1 MPRPGPLALV
11 LLLSLPPAEQASSP
25 RRGDEWGGAAVGAP
39 ATHPADVCTAKG
51 HYVVDGEPFFPL
63 GFYGVWLAAATPAA
77 HDAPISTYDG
87 LSGYHWS
94 RASDFWRDYRRR
106 FGFNTFYASSVNLTF
121 LSGLGLGPAERL
133 LPVVDI
139 SSPVWDNAACGANF
153 TKHLECVKQQAQ
165 GHVQQPGASFL
176 AYAVQ
181 DEPDGSLPETQPPAE
196 FNGVAMDTAISA
208 MLRTLD
214 PSHPSMINLCGVPG
228 GYTMA
233 AARRYAS
240 NHAAISMDAYTAYQ
254 YGVPGSPEC
263 APRNP
268 RPSPLCRRRFSCC

>member
-11 LLLSLPPAEQASSP
+11 LFLSLPPAEQAGAP
-25 RRGDEWGGAAVGAP
+25 RRGDDSEWGGAAVGAP
-39 ATHPADVCTAKG
+39 GVQAVQAADVRTAAG

-87 LSGYHWS
+87 LSGPGAAGYHWS

-139 SSPVWDNAACGANF
+139 SSPVWDNAACGTNF
-153 TKHLECVKQQAQ
+153 SRHLACVKQQAQ
-165 GHVQQPGASFL
+165 GHVQQPRASFL
-176 AYAVQ
+176 AMRCRT
-181 DEPDGSLPETQPPAE
+181 SR
-196 FNGVAMDTAISA
+196 TA
-208 MLRTLD
+208 
-214 PSHPSMINLCGVPG
+214 P
-228 GYTMA
+228 
-233 AARRYAS
+233 
-240 NHAAISMDAYTAYQ
+240 
-254 YGVPGSPEC
+254 
-263 APRNP
+263 
-268 RPSPLCRRRFSCC
+268 CRRRSRRPSSTAWRWTPPSPPCSVRSTPRTPR